1 MKIKIN
7 TTEIECTAN
16 ELKQSNSLS
25 EGLYNMLRGVFNGMG
40 SDSEDDADI
49 VDEEDTDDE

>member
-25 EGLYNMLRGVFNGMG
+25 AGLYNMLRGVFNGMG
-40 SDSEDDADI
+40 SDCEDDTDI